1 MKSMQIQKQIINET
15 RAAALLGLSRE
26 KLRELSQ
33 ASGLGRLQPGEASDD
48 RVFTYEELYRLCRMV
63 VGPVV

>member
-1 MKSMQIQKQIINET
+1 MKIAPVQKQIIDEA
-15 RAAALLGLSRE
+15 RAAALLGLSRD

-33 ASGLGRLQPGEASDD
+33 ASGLGREQPGEASGD

-63 VGPVV
+63 VGPTA